1 MAGLI
6 QDNRAVKVY
15 TPLPDNTLLF
25 SSMSGS
31 ERISTLFDYR
41 LELITENVEV
51 DLDKILGKD
60 ITVQLDHTPSDYVPQ
75 GASRYFHGIV
85 ASCGLVASADSFM
98 HYEFSVRP
106 WLWFLTRTADCRIFQ
121 ETSVPDIIE
130 QVFAD
135 SGFSDYELNLSGNY
149 ETWRYCVQ
157 YRETDYNFLSR
168 LMEQEGIYYYFKH
181 ENGKHTLM
189 IVDGYG
195 GHSTLPGYAE
205 VPYFPVSENL
215 IRERDH
221 IQQWQ
226 LSKQLQPGKYATK
239 DFNFEIPKTNMLAQ
253 KPMAGGHAKADYE
266 IYDYPG
272 EYPSSTGEPKV
283 ANAETVAKIRM
294 EELAVQHE
302 VASASGNVEG
312 LAAGFLFKLTNCEIS
327 SQNREYIILE
337 SQCSFSLDDYRSDS
351 SGEMIF
357 HGNIRAF
364 SSRQQFR
371 APRITP
377 KPMVQGPQT
386 AVVVG
391 PSGEEIW
398 TDKYGRVKLQFHWD
412 RYGKSD
418 ENSSCWVRVSQVWA
432 GQGWGSIHIPRIGHE
447 VIVEFLEGDP
457 DRPIITGR
465 VYNGDNGVP
474 YGLPA
479 NQTQSGIKSRS
490 SKGGS
495 AGNFNEIRME
505 DKKGEE
511 ELYIHAEKN
520 HTNNTEN
527 DRAKWEG
534 HDETVNVDNNRTET
548 VGVNET
554 ISIGNN
560 RSESVGKNEDI
571 SIGKNRSE
579 SVRVDETISI
589 GKNQSISIGADQSIS
604 VGNDRFLDVGDNL
617 SNTVGKDHTV
627 QVNDNEEVA
636 IGKDRE
642 HSIGDN
648 DKLMVGKKLLINAGD
663 EITIV
668 TGKAKIQMKKNGDIT
683 ISGKNV
689 NIKGSGGINA
699 KASKAVVLKGSKVT
713 QN

>member
-25 SSMSGS
+25 SSMTGS

-51 DLDKILGKD
+51 DLDNILGKD
-60 ITVQLDHTPSDYVPQ
+60 ITVQLDYTPSDYVSP
-75 GASRYFHGIV
+75 GSSRYFHGIV
-85 ASCGLVASADSFM
+85 ASCGLISSTDSFM

-130 QVFAD
+130 QVLSE
-135 SGFSDYELNLSGNY
+135 SGFSDYEVNLSGSY

-195 GHSTLPGYAE
+195 GHTTLPGYAE
-205 VPYFPVSENL
+205 VPYFPVGGNL

-226 LSKQLQPGKYATK
+226 LSKQLQPGKFATK

-253 KPMAGGHAKADYE
+253 KPMAGSHAKANYE

-283 ANAETVAKIRM
+283 GNGETVAKIRM

-302 VASASGNVEG
+302 IASGSGNAEG
-312 LAAGFLFKLTNCEIS
+312 LSAGYLFKLTNCEIG
-327 SQNREYIILE
+327 SQNREYLILE
-337 SQCSFSLDDYRSDS
+337 SQCSFSLDDYRSNS
-351 SGEMIF
+351 SGEMNF
-357 HGNIRAF
+357 HNNISAI
-364 SSRQQFR
+364 SSKQQFR
-371 APRITP
+371 APRMTP

-474 YGLPA
+474 YDLPA

-490 SKGGS
+490 SKKG
-495 AGNFNEIRME
+495 ATANFNEIRME
-505 DKKGEE
+505 DKKGDE
-511 ELYIHAEKN
+511 ELYIHAEKDMN
-520 HTNNTEN
+520 VVVENDKTLKIGFDKKDKGDYTVDVKNDRTATVDSGNDTLLVKKGNRYTTVSSGDFITVVSRGDKDTTVKKGDQNTEVSKG
-527 DRAKWEG
+527 DQ
-534 HDETVNVDNNRTET
+534 NVEVSKGNQTTKIGQGDQKTEVSLGNHSLKVSAGSSKIEAMQKIT
-548 VGVNET
+548 LKVGSNSIEISQSGIT
-554 ISIGNN
+554 IKG
-560 RSESVGKNEDI
+560 
-571 SIGKNRSE
+571 
-579 SVRVDETISI
+579 
-589 GKNQSISIGADQSIS
+589 
-604 VGNDRFLDVGDNL
+604 
-617 SNTVGKDHTV
+617 
-627 QVNDNEEVA
+627 
-636 IGKDRE
+636 
-642 HSIGDN
+642 
-648 DKLMVGKKLLINAGD
+648 LMVKIDGEMTAEMKGGL
-663 EITIV
+663 T
-668 TGKAKIQMKKNGDIT
+668 AKVEGGLQAE
-683 ISGKNV
+683 V
-689 NIKGSGGINA
+689 KGGAMAKVQGGITMIN
-699 KASKAVVLKGSKVT
+699 
-713 QN
+713 

>member
-25 SSMSGS
+25 SSMTGS

-51 DLDKILGKD
+51 DLDKILGED
-60 ITVQLDHTPSDYVPQ
+60 ITVQLDYTPSDYVSP
-75 GASRYFHGIV
+75 GSSRFYHGIV

-130 QVFAD
+130 QVLSD
-135 SGFSDYELNLSGNY
+135 SGFSDYEVNLSGSY

-195 GHSTLPGYAE
+195 GHTTLPGYAE
-205 VPYFPVSENL
+205 VPYFPVGDNL

-226 LSKQLQPGKYATK
+226 LSKQLQPGKFATK

-253 KPMAGGHAKADYE
+253 KPMAGSHAKADYE

-283 ANAETVAKIRM
+283 GNGETVAKIRM

-302 VASASGNVEG
+302 IASGSGNAEG
-312 LAAGFLFKLTNCEIS
+312 LSAGYLFKLTNCEIS

-337 SQCSFSLDDYRSDS
+337 SQCSFSLDDYRSNS
-351 SGEMIF
+351 SGDMNF
-357 HGNIRAF
+357 HCNIRAI
-364 SSRQQFR
+364 SSKQQFR
-371 APRITP
+371 APRVTP

-386 AVVVG
+386 ALVVG

-412 RYGKSD
+412 RYGESN

-474 YGLPA
+474 YDLPA

-490 SKGGS
+490 SKKG
-495 AGNFNEIRME
+495 AAANFNEIRME

-511 ELYIHAEKN
+511 ELYVHAEKN
-520 HTNNTEN
+520 MNVVVENDKTLKIGFDKKDKGDYSVDVKNDRTATIDSGNDTLLVKRGNRYTTVASGDFITTVSRGDKDTTVKKGDQNTEVSKG
-527 DRAKWEG
+527 DQ
-534 HDETVNVDNNRTET
+534 NVE
-548 VGVNET
+548 VSKG
-554 ISIGNN
+554 
-560 RSESVGKNEDI
+560 
-571 SIGKNRSE
+571 
-579 SVRVDETISI
+579 
-589 GKNQSISIGADQSIS
+589 NQSTKIGEGDQKTEVSLGNHSLKVGAGSSKIEAMQKITLKVGSNSIEISQSGITIK
-604 VGNDRFLDVGDNL
+604 G
-617 SNTVGKDHTV
+617 
-627 QVNDNEEVA
+627 
-636 IGKDRE
+636 
-642 HSIGDN
+642 
-648 DKLMVGKKLLINAGD
+648 LMVKIDGEMTAEMKGGL
-663 EITIV
+663 T
-668 TGKAKIQMKKNGDIT
+668 AKVDGGLQAE
-683 ISGKNV
+683 V
-689 NIKGSGGINA
+689 KGGAMAKVQGGITMIN
-699 KASKAVVLKGSKVT
+699 
-713 QN
+713 